1 MLRLA
6 WASLRPQ
13 QTSAAAPFAG
23 HSRSRNLS
31 GGSVEAEGSL
41 ASCCDPCR
49 WSVEVSR
56 RFQLRRLQAVRRVCV
71 VLGGVLLHA
80 AALAQEPLGPELLPP
95 PSLLGRDAAWG
106 AAETLE
112 STPTETVPALNDAA
126 AAAPV
131 GVDLAEGLEIGP
143 TPHWYEPAYWF
154 GPLPWD
160 AGLEFGLNGSEG
172 NNQVMSMRAGGHLRR
187 KTPVWKFDSSI
198 AYNKNVANGLETQ
211 SNGKVD
217 VRVDRVLD
225 GSRWTLF
232 FLENLIYDEFQA
244 FDVQLSLNSGFGY
257 QLIDTPNCDL
267 MTRFGAGATRE
278 VGGVNNDWVPQALL
292 GVDYTQQI
300 SEMQRLRAK
309 LDYFPEWGDLGDYR
323 VIADAGWEIALD
335 RPRNVSLKLSVTN
348 RYDSTPDGVDPNN
361 LDYSALIIWG
371 L

>member
-1 MLRLA
+1 M
-6 WASLRPQ
+6 
-13 QTSAAAPFAG
+13 
-23 HSRSRNLS
+23 
-31 GGSVEAEGSL
+31 
-41 ASCCDPCR
+41 
-49 WSVEVSR
+49 SR
-56 RFQLRRLQAVRRVCV
+56 RFSLHRLLRASRL
-71 VLGGVLLHA
+71 GVALAGILLQT
-80 AALAQEPLGPELLPP
+80 AALAQPLLGPELLPP
-95 PSLLGRDAAWG
+95 PSLLGGDAPPGIAD
-106 AAETLE
+106 APQP
-112 STPTETVPALNDAA
+112 SPTETVPALSDAA
-126 AAAPV
+126 PATPV
-131 GVDLAEGLEIGP
+131 GVELTDGLEIVP
-143 TPHWYEPAYWF
+143 TPHWYQPAYWF

-244 FDVQLSLNSGFGY
+244 FDVQLSLNSGLGY
-257 QLIDTPNCDL
+257 QVIDTPTCDL

-278 VGGVNNDWVPQALL
+278 VGGVNNDWVPQALMGL
-292 GVDYTQQI
+292 DYTQQI